1 MRGNSHVQFLGGDG
15 AVMHCLYPT
24 NKVSDEHHV
33 AEPAAKATAR
43 NGNNGAGK
51 SAKQAGPEPF

>member
-1 MRGNSHVQFLGGDG
+1 
-15 AVMHCLYPT
+15 MHCLYPT
-24 NKVSDEHHV
+24 NKVSDDPHV